1 MGAPALCR
9 RSAIESCIAEIPRP
23 FVVVVVIE
31 PVIDVVPIRDY
42 DNDNDNDQRGS
53 RNICA
58 VALVRR
64 PAVVAVEAISPRSV
78 STANCASNAGCS
90 PALCP

>member
-9 RSAIESCIAEIPRP
+9 RSGIESCIAGIPWP
-23 FVVVVVIE
+23 FVVVVVVVVVIE

-64 PAVVAVEAISPRSV
+64 PAVVAVEAIAPR
-78 STANCASNAGCS
+78 TASCA
-90 PALCP
+90 